1 MRPLELELQYFGP
14 YQHEIIDFTQFQDQS
29 LFLVAGNTGAGK
41 TTIFDAMCYALF
53 GQTTNDR
60 DRSATALRSD
70 FAPSNQE
77 TVVKFTFFHQD
88 ATYQITRKPKQTLI
102 GRRGKAVTH
111 NQAVELLYPLEQDT
125 PHALTKVK
133 DVDMLVTNL
142 LNLTRDQF
150 KQIVLLP
157 QGKFR
162 QFLDADSNTKEDLLR
177 ELFKTT
183 NYDQWAQAL
192 KDTLRQ
198 QKKDL
203 AAQSTKLQSLKEMVT
218 TVDTQQ
224 TTADWLVAVKEQAQ
238 QLDQGLTVLQAE
250 EARQQAQ
257 IKQLT
262 ARLHS
267 EQQLQANLSALVELQ
282 IAAQALAKCQGEI
295 ESYRQQLTTLEWF
308 QKHQTTFQRW
318 QDGEQR
324 CTSLLAQRR
333 DLSTRL
339 KGEQAAAQTASSRL
353 GELTSQQSK
362 INNMQAAVLTLREQL
377 PLFAERDRLQTEV
390 DSLHAQVRSDQ
401 QKLAALQAT
410 LTTDK
415 KQLASINQHLKKH
428 VDLPAKQ
435 LALVKEQGDLDQLK
449 RAGQQLQAELG
460 KFAEAKEKQ
469 TSLKQKLVNQQAVTD
484 KADVDRIE
492 LNDQYARQQIA
503 WLAQK
508 LKEGSPCPVCGAIS
522 HPHPAQLPAEE
533 VAVTEEQVKLAEEKA
548 QQEKTLLTKLEEQL
562 RQNSDHFQELR
573 EQVAKGQ
580 RQVCERLGIN
590 DLSNDWA
597 AQIAQRTEELSE
609 HQQELM
615 RLQEQVNAWQEE
627 QARLE
632 EAISVQIDKLNDA
645 TAQLQTTQQTLL
657 RTQTIL
663 QEKEAAL
670 PTGFTNQQAAEKEL
684 TVKEAAIEKF
694 KQTQQNLQSQV
705 QQTTQNV
712 AVTTSNLQQIQADLI
727 DQQTSQK
734 HLHAELTSLLEK
746 YQPHK
751 TWDFWQES
759 ATRLSQLSK
768 LRQKI
773 SAYDTQVHDNQQQQ
787 AQLKSLIADQ
797 SAPNLT
803 ATQEQLAAAQRTAR
817 EKQQA
822 IGQTA
827 TKKKQLQTTIDK
839 VEKIVQTT
847 GKIDQKINELQTLT
861 DVVTGNTESH
871 LSLERYVLQAYFQDV
886 LVAANLQLTRLT
898 NGRYQFELA
907 AESKGA
913 SAKWTGLEVNV
924 YDDNAGKTRSARTL
938 SGGESFMAALA
949 LALALCQIIQEQSG
963 GITIDALFIDEG
975 FGSLDQE
982 ALADALRALQELEGH
997 RMIGIISHVTELAEQ
1012 IPDQLHVKALNGR
1025 SMVSYQHEL

>member
-77 TVVKFTFFHQD
+77 TVVKFTFFHQN

-203 AAQSTKLQSLKEMVT
+203 ATQATKLQSLKEMVT
-218 TVDTQQ
+218 TVDAQQ
-224 TTADWLVAVKEQAQ
+224 ATADWLVAVKEQAQ
-238 QLDQGLTVLQAE
+238 QLDQGLIVLQAE
-250 EARQQAQ
+250 ESRQQAQ

-295 ESYRQQLTTLEWF
+295 ESYRQQLATLEWF

-362 INNMQAAVLTLREQL
+362 INNMQVAVLTLREQL

-390 DSLHAQVRSDQ
+390 DSLHAQVRGDQ
-401 QKLAALQAT
+401 QTLAALQST

-449 RAGQQLQAELG
+449 QVGQQLQEELA
-460 KFAEAKEKQ
+460 KLAEAQAKQ
-469 TSLKQKLVNQQAVTD
+469 TSIKQKLSTQQVVTD
-484 KADVDRIE
+484 KADKHLAT
-492 LNDQYARQQIA
+492 LNDCYARQQIA
-503 WLAQK
+503 LLARK
-508 LKEGSPCPVCGAIS
+508 LKDGSPCPVCGATS
-522 HPHPAQLPAEE
+522 HPHPARLSVEE
-533 VAVTEEQVKLAEEKA
+533 TAITEEQLQAA
-548 QQEKTLLTKLEEQL
+548 EKTTQQQKARLTQLKEQL
-562 RQNSDHFQELR
+562 RQNSVHLQELR
-573 EQVAKGQ
+573 EQTVKYQG
-580 RQVCERLGIN
+580 QVCAGLGTSSLPDN
-590 DLSNDWA
+590 WQ
-597 AQIAQRTEELSE
+597 AQINYRNGKLITREQELTSQQQQVKNWQQE
-609 HQQELM
+609 KDQLEQIIAEQTDKVNEATANLQGVQQEL
-615 RLQEQVNAWQEE
+615 V
-627 QARLE
+627 RLE
-632 EAISVQIDKLNDA
+632 
-645 TAQLQTTQQTLL
+645 
-657 RTQTIL
+657 TIL
-663 QEKEAAL
+663 QEKEGAL
-670 PTGFTNQQAAEKEL
+670 PAEFASQEAAKKEL
-684 TVKEAAIEKF
+684 GARESEIEKF
-694 KQTQQNLQSQV
+694 KQALQELQSQA
-705 QQTTQNV
+705 QQAKQQV
-712 AVTTSNLQQIQADLI
+712 VVTTSSLQQ
-727 DQQTSQK
+727 TRT
-734 HLHAELTSLLEK
+734 ELTSQQASQKQLHTKLTQLLENG
-746 YQPHK
+746 QPDK
-751 TWDFWQES
+751 SWEFWQES
-759 ATRLSQLSK
+759 VERLPQLPK
-768 LRQKI
+768 LRQEI
-773 SAYDTQVHDNQQQQ
+773 SAYETQVHDNQRQQ
-787 AQLKSLIADQ
+787 AGLKRLIDGQ
-797 SAPNLT
+797 SAPDLA
-803 ATQEQLAAAQRTAR
+803 ATQKQLSTAQQAAR

-861 DVVTGNTESH
+861 DVVTGNTENH

-886 LVAANLQLTRLT
+886 LVAANLQLSRLT